1 MESTNKIYQT
11 AVGEN
16 LLEAL
21 RDNYWDTLTGISAMI
36 SAVKMAID
44 AAPGEAEKAEFEKKL
59 RDLNAAHEA
68 VSGAAELV
76 SDRTI

>member
-11 AVGEN
+11 SAGEN
-16 LLEAL
+16 LLETL

-44 AAPGEAEKAEFEKKL
+44 AAPGEAEKAELEKKL

-68 VSGAAELV
+68 VGSVSELI
-76 SDRTI
+76 SDRMI

>member
-11 AVGEN
+11 PAGEN
-16 LLEAL
+16 LLETL

-44 AAPGEAEKAEFEKKL
+44 AAPGEAEKAELQKKL
-59 RDLNAAHEA
+59 CGLNAAHEA
-68 VSGAAELV
+68 VGSVSELI
-76 SDRTI
+76 SDRMI

>member
-11 AVGEN
+11 AAGEN

-21 RDNYWDTLTGISAMI
+21 RDNYWDTLTGISAMV
-36 SAVKMAID
+36 SAIKMAID
-44 AAPGEAEKAEFEKKL
+44 AAPGEAEKAELEKKL
-59 RDLNAAHEA
+59 RDLTAAHEA